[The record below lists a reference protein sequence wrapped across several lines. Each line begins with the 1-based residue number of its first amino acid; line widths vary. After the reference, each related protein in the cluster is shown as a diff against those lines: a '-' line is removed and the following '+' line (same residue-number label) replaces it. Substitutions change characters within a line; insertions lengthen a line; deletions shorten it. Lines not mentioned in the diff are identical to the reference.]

1 MAEEKKKVGLLG
13 CGAMGSAIVLGLV
26 RAERYEAENISL
38 FNRSPEKIEALTSQF
53 NFNVANSIQDLFG
66 VDILILATKP
76 KDIDKVLKDLK
87 GIPETTMIVS
97 VLAGITISK
106 LEAAF
111 PKNPIVR
118 VMPNTPCQ
126 IGKGAS
132 GLTANKNVNGEE
144 LNLAKGIF
152 ETIGIVA
159 VVAETS
165 LNGVTALSGSGPAYI
180 FLMIEAMTEAGE
192 QVGLDRSTAEKLAI
206 QTVYG
211 ASSLVLESGELASS
225 LRRKVTSP
233 GGTTEAGIK
242 SLEESNFKEI
252 VSKAIKAAS
261 KRAEELA

>member
-1 MAEEKKKVGLLG
+1 M
-13 CGAMGSAIVLGLV
+13 
-26 RAERYEAENISL
+26 
-38 FNRSPEKIEALTSQF
+38 
-53 NFNVANSIQDLFG
+53 
-66 VDILILATKP
+66 
-76 KDIDKVLKDLK
+76 
-87 GIPETTMIVS
+87 
-97 VLAGITISK
+97 
-106 LEAAF
+106 
-111 PKNPIVR
+111 
-118 VMPNTPCQ
+118 
-126 IGKGAS
+126 
-132 GLTANKNVNGEE
+132 
-144 LNLAKGIF
+144 
-152 ETIGIVA
+152 
-159 VVAETS
+159 VAETS